1 MFIQI
6 NALKKKKKYARFNC
20 TYEDVLMV
28 IVCTTALYTLKAA
41 LDKHAPLMTRTI
53 VQRPCVAW
61 FSQEIREMK
70 LASTKEG

>member
-1 MFIQI
+1 M
-6 NALKKKKKYARFNC
+6 K
-20 TYEDVLMV
+20 TVLMV

-53 VQRPCVAW
+53 VQRPCVPW